1 MPLCFI
7 GIVAPEDISN
17 QVMEWKNY
25 MLQHFGCRVALRSP
39 AHITLV
45 PPFSLNKEVEAKLE
59 TDIREFSSA
68 REQFSIVLSN
78 FSSFPPRVIFV
89 DVEPSVHLT
98 NLQKNIEAYVI
109 DKKYPVKQS
118 TRPFHPH
125 ITIANRDLREKDYH
139 KAFSHLRTIPFN
151 AVFTATH
158 IDVLKSKPEGWVI
171 ASRAPMQTF
180 VM

>member
-7 GIVAPEDISN
+7 GIVAPDEIND

-25 MLQHFGCRVALRSP
+25 MLQHFGCKVALRSP
-39 AHITLV
+39 AHITLI
-45 PPFSLNKEVEAKLE
+45 PPFNLKKATEAQLE

-68 REQFSIVLSN
+68 QPQFSIVLSN
-78 FSSFPPRVIFV
+78 FSSFPPRVIFI
-89 DVEPSVHLT
+89 DVEPSVQLK
-98 NLQKNIEAYVI
+98 NLQKDIEACVI
-109 DKKYPVKQS
+109 GRGYPVNQS

-125 ITIANRDLREKDYH
+125 ITIANRDLRKSDYC
-139 KAFSHLRTIPFN
+139 KAFSHFQSTPFK

-158 IDVLKSKPEGWVI
+158 IDVLVSKPEGWVI
-171 ASRAPMQTF
+171 ALRAPMQTF